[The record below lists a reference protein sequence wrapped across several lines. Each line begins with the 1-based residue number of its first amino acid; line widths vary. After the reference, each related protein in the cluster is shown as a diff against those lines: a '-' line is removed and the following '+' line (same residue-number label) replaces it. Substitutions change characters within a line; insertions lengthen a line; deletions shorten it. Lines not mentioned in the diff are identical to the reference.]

1 MQLTSNEM
9 RCLHITNDRSP
20 NVPRTGMRIGSSAGW
35 VLLAIV
41 AVSAS
46 AQISLSS
53 AVSLAEQSDPR
64 IKMAQASVKKAAAA
78 LAETYDAY
86 VPSVDMNAGYGKG
99 VGVPTSLP
107 TVFSLSGQSLAYN
120 FSQRDNIRAASAG
133 LEAAKLQ
140 LRDTREQVDEDVA
153 VTYVNLDN
161 AQRRQEATAQEL
173 GFANRLVTIIQER
186 LDAGQDTQINLLKG
200 RRVAKEIELQ
210 QLQTADDIAALSDHL
225 ARLIGLP
232 GNQLAT
238 VSSSIPPLPPVS
250 ALAPTESKSLGV
262 QSAFANARSKQE
274 LAFGASRYRL
284 RPSFALGMNYTRID
298 TGESDYTTYYPGFK
312 GRSDNAESIYLGI
325 QIPLFDR
332 KHEDEAHQAQAEAA
346 RAHFEAQSEQDK
358 FFEGRLKLQHS
369 TAELEAQSELA
380 EIDRDLSQAQL
391 NAILVQLSP
400 ASGSS
405 DQQQMTPK
413 DEQNARVQE
422 RARTIDLLNA
432 QFQLSQAEINLLRQ
446 NGQLDNWL
454 KTSTTHPNAVGL
466 SPVTH

>member
-1 MQLTSNEM
+1 
-9 RCLHITNDRSP
+9 
-20 NVPRTGMRIGSSAGW
+20 
-35 VLLAIV
+35 
-41 AVSAS
+41 
-46 AQISLSS
+46 
-53 AVSLAEQSDPR
+53 
-64 IKMAQASVKKAAAA
+64 
-78 LAETYDAY
+78 
-86 VPSVDMNAGYGKG
+86 
-99 VGVPTSLP
+99 
-107 TVFSLSGQSLAYN
+107 
-120 FSQRDNIRAASAG
+120 
-133 LEAAKLQ
+133 
-140 LRDTREQVDEDVA
+140 
-153 VTYVNLDN
+153 
-161 AQRRQEATAQEL
+161 
-173 GFANRLVTIIQER
+173 
-186 LDAGQDTQINLLKG
+186 
-200 RRVAKEIELQ
+200 
-210 QLQTADDIAALSDHL
+210 
-225 ARLIGLP
+225 
-232 GNQLAT
+232 
-238 VSSSIPPLPPVS
+238 
-250 ALAPTESKSLGV
+250 
-262 QSAFANARSKQE
+262 
-274 LAFGASRYRL
+274 
-284 RPSFALGMNYTRID
+284 MNYTRID